1 MTPGYHDS
9 LALARCTVD
18 DLAVATVA
26 DTLHALKN
34 HLLAVRLNVARAR
47 TASDPVVVDRML
59 ADAFEA
65 VDKAIDDVY
74 LLVEA
79 VVVDDRPP
87 K

>member
-1 MTPGYHDS
+1 MTPGYHDL
-9 LALARCTVD
+9 LALARCAVD
-18 DLAVATVA
+18 DLTVATVV

-47 TASDPVVVDRML
+47 TANDPVVVDRML
-59 ADAFEA
+59 AEAFEA

-79 VVVDDRPP
+79 VVADKPG
-87 K
+87 